1 MEPNL
6 GQRPGADN
14 LSCKKD
20 KPVQQFVLAL
30 LETTFQGRSLKETDN
45 LTHKPSIYTA
55 QIHSYSQEV
64 TRGQ

>member
-30 LETTFQGRSLKETDN
+30 LETTFQGRSLRVTDV
-45 LTHKPSIYTA
+45 
-55 QIHSYSQEV
+55 SQMQSFIQEIF
-64 TRGQ
+64 TRSRNEII